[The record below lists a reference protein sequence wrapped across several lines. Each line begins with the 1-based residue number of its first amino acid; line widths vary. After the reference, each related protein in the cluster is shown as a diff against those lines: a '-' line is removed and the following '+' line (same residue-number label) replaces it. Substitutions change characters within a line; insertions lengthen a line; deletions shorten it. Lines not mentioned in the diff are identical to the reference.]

1 MSEVISVMSAVL
13 SAPSWAEITA
23 AEAKD
28 PPSPGYGGQGK
39 AEIKQP

>member
-1 MSEVISVMSAVL
+1 MGYRRVSHPRRVPWWE
-13 SAPSWAEITA
+13 EIAA
-23 AEAKD
+23 AEAKN